1 MWIAASEERKK
12 LCFGQVCKQPSDRPV
27 GLCAQYL
34 TERPTEPMKSQEI
47 PTVAWSR
54 ISVELFQLDGKHY
67 LVSVDHDNDY
77 FELDVLKN
85 ATASTVIRA
94 MERNFARRGI
104 PQECISDNRPWHNS
118 IVMITP
124 NLAKNMG

>member
-34 TERPTEPMKSQEI
+34 TERPTEPMKLQEI
-47 PTVAWSR
+47 PTVPWSR

-85 ATASTVIRA
+85 TTVSTVI
-94 MERNFARRGI
+94 
-104 PQECISDNRPWHNS
+104 
-118 IVMITP
+118 
-124 NLAKNMG
+124 